1 MKIIVFSEKGGSGKT
16 TLAVH
21 LAVALDLPLLD
32 LDQQQSATKWL
43 QRRDPPHR
51 LLNADAKLPDAYVID
66 CPPRFNAGLIRYL
79 EAADVAVLPVR
90 ASFNDLVILPDAV
103 AFLEEHAR
111 KVAIVGADID
121 LRSNDLASLGE
132 VLQGYENIAY
142 VGHMSHRAAYRRA
155 GLAGKL
161 AGEVDPVAKDELIGL
176 VRRLKGVMK

>member
-32 LDQQQSATKWL
+32 LDPQQSASKWL
-43 QRRDPPHR
+43 ERREPQHL
-51 LLNADAKLPDAYVID
+51 LLNPDAKLPDAYVID

-121 LRSNDLASLGE
+121 LRSNDLSSLGE
-132 VLQGYENIAY
+132 ILQGYPKAAY

-161 AGEVDPVAKDELIGL
+161 AGEIDPVAKVE
-176 VRRLKGVMK
+176 LKGIVRLLKRAMK

>member
-32 LDQQQSATKWL
+32 LDPQQSASKWL
-43 QRRDPPHR
+43 ERREPQHP
-51 LLNADAKLPDAYVID
+51 LLNPDAKLPDAYVID

-121 LRSNDLASLGE
+121 LRSNDLSSLGE
-132 VLQGYENIAY
+132 ILQGYPNAAY

-161 AGEVDPVAKDELIGL
+161 AGEIDAVAKDELKGI
-176 VRRLKGVMK
+176 VRILKKVMK